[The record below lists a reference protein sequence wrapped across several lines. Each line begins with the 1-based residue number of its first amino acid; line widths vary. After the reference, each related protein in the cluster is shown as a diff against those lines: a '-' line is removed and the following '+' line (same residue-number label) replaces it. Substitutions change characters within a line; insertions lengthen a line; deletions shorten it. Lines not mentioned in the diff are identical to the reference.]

1 MKSPCASVVEAYA
14 PTASLATGLSFSPQ
28 VQVPGG
34 VPAVTTAGL
43 LQALVPKRGAPGP
56 ARGPVPAGVPKQQL
70 EAMAKRLAVEAQVS
84 LARTPANKNG
94 RPPIRPCPAPA
105 PASSGPSAVA
115 TASPSVSGSL
125 SHATTPS
132 WRSRPS
138 QATPSAASQGTSEM
152 ACKPAMMAESIRPR
166 LSPLLEAR
174 WTVVEE
180 QRYRGVPQSELD
192 RLDRI
197 DPEVDEANAM
207 LVESFLNVK
216 RSLGAEALSDSR
228 REPSRSSAS
237 RLPVPPH
244 GSDSGL
250 QNAGYQVL
258 CSLSPAPPLCDPLDS
273 AYSCSTGWQDVS
285 PEVRVAEF
293 GDCLPE
299 QQRIHEAVRARCFN
313 GLPCS
318 AMARGCAA
326 PELHEQTPP
335 EEVC

>member
-14 PTASLATGLSFSPQ
+14 PTATSLGLATGLSFSPQ
-28 VQVPGG
+28 VQVPA
-34 VPAVTTAGL
+34 VPAVPTAGL
-43 LQALVPKRGAPGP
+43 LQALAPERGP
-56 ARGPVPAGVPKQQL
+56 ARGPAPRGVPKQQL
-70 EAMAKRLAVEAQVS
+70 EAMAKRLAMEAKVS
-84 LARTPANKNG
+84 VATTPANKKG
-94 RPPIRPCPAPA
+94 RAQIRPYPAAPA
-105 PASSGPSAVA
+105 ALASPSGPTSAVA
-115 TASPSVSGSL
+115 TPSPPSVSGSL

-152 ACKPAMMAESIRPR
+152 ACKPAMMAESVRPR

-174 WTVVEE
+174 WTVVE

-216 RSLGAEALSDSR
+216 RSLGAEAPSDSH

-237 RLPVPPH
+237 RLPAPPH

-258 CSLSPAPPLCDPLDS
+258 CSLPPAPPLRDPLES
-273 AYSCSTGWQDVS
+273 AYSCSTGADRS
-285 PEVRVAEF
+285 GF
-293 GDCLPE
+293 
-299 QQRIHEAVRARCFN
+299 
-313 GLPCS
+313 
-318 AMARGCAA
+318 
-326 PELHEQTPP
+326 
-335 EEVC
+335 